1 MDKSLNLD
9 QFAALIGIDWAD
21 RKHDICL
28 FDRTT
33 QQTEYDIIIHNPN
46 SLDEWAQALA
56 KRFDYQP
63 IAISLEL
70 KSGPLVYALLKYPF
84 ITLVPIAPRALAKY
98 REAFTQSG
106 AKDDPTDAFLCMD
119 FLYRHGDKLKP
130 IEPDTKHTRHIQQLV
145 EHRRALVADRVR
157 ITNRIT
163 AALKLYYPQV
173 LDWFEDKDTLVFCDF
188 VERWPDLKS
197 AKKARKTTLE
207 GFFYDHN
214 SRYSEVIAQRINAI
228 KSAIPLTSDDG
239 VILPNQQYVQLQIR
253 ILRELIIGIKNYD
266 QMIAAEF
273 KKHKD
278 YELFSSFPG
287 AGPTF
292 APRLLAALGSNR
304 NRFRSSDEL
313 ARQIGVAPVMERSGN
328 KTWVHWRY
336 ACPKF
341 VRQTFVE
348 WAGFSLRYSYWAK
361 QYYDAQRAKGKGHN
375 AVLRALAFKWGMRLT
390 RNAIMRC
397 DKLGMMRLINSN
409 RRESMP
415 IKTRCLL

>member
-1 MDKSLNLD
+1 MEKPINLD

-21 RKHDICL
+21 KKHDICL
-28 FDRTT
+28 LDNAS
-33 QQTEYDIIIHNPN
+33 QEVEYAVITHNPKTI
-46 SLDEWAQALA
+46 DEWVQALRI
-56 KRFDYQP
+56 RFDSQP

-119 FLYRHGDKLKP
+119 FLSRHPDKLKA
-130 IEPDTKHTRHIQQLV
+130 IEPDTKHTRHLQQLV

-163 AALKLYYPQV
+163 ASLKLYYPQV
-173 LDWFEDKDTLVFCDF
+173 LDWFEDKSTLVFCDF

-197 AKKARKTTLE
+197 AKKARKKTLE
-207 GFFYDHN
+207 AFFYEHN
-214 SRYSEVIAQRINAI
+214 SRYSEIIEKRIQAI
-228 KSAIPLTSDDG
+228 KSATPLTQDEG
-239 VILPNQQYVQLQIR
+239 VILPNQQYIQLQIR
-253 ILRELIIGIKNYD
+253 LLRELIIGIKHYD
-266 QMIAAEF
+266 NTIASEF
-273 KKHKD
+273 KKHQD
-278 YELFSSFPG
+278 YELFNSFPG

-292 APRLLAALGSNR
+292 APRLLAAMGSNR
-304 NRFRSSDEL
+304 SRFKSSDEL
-313 ARQIGVAPVMERSGN
+313 TRQIGVAPVLERSGN

-348 WAGFSLRYSYWAK
+348 WAGYSLRSSYWAK
-361 QYYDAQRAKGKGHN
+361 QFYDAQRAKGKHHN
-375 AVLRALAFKWGMRLT
+375 AILRALAFKWAR
-390 RNAIMRC
+390 IVFRC
-397 DKLGMMRLINSN
+397 WQN
-409 RRESMP
+409 REP
-415 IKTRCLL
+415 YDEAKYLLSLKAKGSPLLS